1 MGKFHD
7 LANFMKQLFF
17 VARENYH
24 QPNFHQPNIIVNQI
38 SSSILGYTQEIP
50 NFMALIYYRLPAGPY
65 TTTIPREGVRYLSP
79 ISHVAEFEAP
89 RLFRHFFHDLW
100 GCSFGIRQL
109 LALPAEELWIP
120 TAKGGGYIP
129 RGFRFGFFGRFFRM
143 GGMALKGWK
152 FI

>member
-89 RLFRHFFHDLW
+89 RLFAT
-100 GCSFGIRQL
+100 SFTISEDAPLGSVNS
-109 LALPAEELWIP
+109 LPCRRRNSGSPPRKVVVIYP
-120 TAKGGGYIP
+120 GGFVSDFLG
-129 RGFRFGFFGRFFRM
+129 GFFGW
-143 GGMALKGWK
+143 GEWH
-152 FI
+152 